1 MIASKAGEGEQKKNG
16 YLQMYLII
24 KLLYAE
30 YQFVHPS
37 PKGNELIISAPFRA
51 GVFRE
56 NQ

>member
-1 MIASKAGEGEQKKNG
+1 
-16 YLQMYLII
+16 MYLI

-37 PKGNELIISAPFRA
+37 PKGSELIISAPLRA

-56 NQ
+56 NK